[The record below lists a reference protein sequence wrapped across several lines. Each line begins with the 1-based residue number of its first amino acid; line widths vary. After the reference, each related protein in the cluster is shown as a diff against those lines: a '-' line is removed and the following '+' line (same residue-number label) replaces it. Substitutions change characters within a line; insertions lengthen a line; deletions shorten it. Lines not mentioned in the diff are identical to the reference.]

1 MSREFD
7 RVSVAVMSDEEGS
20 SPGMGKYCE
29 LWVNESIGMPNQLSL
44 GLIGPKGIVLKITY
58 VDGAE
63 SKQAK
68 ETKTYTPTESYNSCT
83 NFHRHQ
89 NQACVHSPQHLQRQ
103 EAPDACYAWICALC
117 SFL

>member
-44 GLIGPKGIVLKITY
+44 G
-58 VDGAE
+58 
-63 SKQAK
+63 
-68 ETKTYTPTESYNSCT
+68 
-83 NFHRHQ
+83 
-89 NQACVHSPQHLQRQ
+89 
-103 EAPDACYAWICALC
+103 
-117 SFL
+117 